1 MPGYKPQVKSESGEM
16 VDIPIAA
23 TYDENGNKFDEQYVS
38 IATQTFTEEQKA
50 KARANIGAVSADEA
64 GVKVY
69 YHNLVGK
76 TSRSVAYFAV
86 ATNTAEP
93 FTSSSLN
100 KWLKDRG
107 FIVEEAESSGLIGP
121 PNWETGKVYIP
132 PKSSVLLP
140 QLTGM
145 ENPIRKIWGIAIFQY
160 SDGSGSAELFYYSDT
175 NAIDYTSSMSV
186 VSDIVSDTI

>member
-1 MPGYKPQVKSESGEM
+1 MG
-16 VDIPIAA
+16 AA
-23 TYDENGNKFDEQYVS
+23 
-38 IATQTFTEEQKA
+38 
-50 KARANIGAVSADEA
+50 SADEA

-69 YHNLVGK
+69 YHNLVGT
-76 TSRSVAYFAV
+76 TSRNVAYFAV

-93 FTSSSLN
+93 FTSSSLD

-107 FIVEEAESSGLIGP
+107 FIVEEAESSSLVGP

-132 PKSSVLLP
+132 PKSSVILP

-145 ENPIRKIWGIAIFQY
+145 ENPISKIWGIAHFQY
-160 SDGSGSAELFYYSDT
+160 SDGSGSTNLFYYSAT
-175 NAIDYTSSMSV
+175 NAIDYLGSVSV

>member
-1 MPGYKPQVKSESGEM
+1 MGGGAQLRDNCVLYSE
-16 VDIPIAA
+16 VQ
-23 TYDENGNKFDEQYVS
+23 TLTDEQK
-38 IATQTFTEEQKA
+38 EQ
-50 KARANIGAVSADEA
+50 ARSNMGAASADEA

-69 YHNLVGK
+69 YHNLVGT
-76 TSRSVAYFAV
+76 TSRNVAYFAV

-93 FTSSSLN
+93 FTSSSLD

-107 FIVEEAESSGLIGP
+107 FIVEEAESSSLVGP

-132 PKSSVLLP
+132 PKSSVILP

-145 ENPIRKIWGIAIFQY
+145 ENPISKIWGIAHFQY
-160 SDGSGSAELFYYSDT
+160 SDGSGGTCLFYYSTT
-175 NAIDYTSSMSV
+175 NAIDYSGSVSV